1 MGTSRILLAVD
12 AKRQRGPVLP
22 VPGRR
27 CGAAR
32 LCLPV
37 PPLLSFLALVEGRFG
52 HFAVAGGDILGICGE
67 KGSGRGLG
75 LAPRRSPADPLPPA
89 SPPGAFVAIAAR
101 PGTAGCS
108 PAPAPAQIPL
118 RAARGHRTPQRRAAG
133 REGALA
139 VPYVARSRL
148 RGCRCRAAETR
159 RPRSQQNVRNG
170 GSRGPLPEP
179 RAPVASRPGAGDP
192 RCSAEMPG
200 RRKNKGCCSHGEKH
214 SREWHLPA
222 AAARPRGAR
231 AGGVAGRAVPPSPLG
246 SRRSSEPGGAFRCG
260 PPCPSTGPELR
271 PLLARRHPAEAGRGS
286 TLPAATLREGTA
298 GTVRELR
305 EDAR

>member
-12 AKRQRGPVLP
+12 AKRQRGPA
-22 VPGRR
+22 R
-27 CGAAR
+27 CGAAS

-37 PPLLSFLALVEGRFG
+37 PPLLPFLALVEGRFG

-75 LAPRRSPADPLPPA
+75 LAPRRGPADPLPPA
-89 SPPGAFVAIAAR
+89 SPPEPFVAIAAR
-101 PGTAGCS
+101 PGIAGCS
-108 PAPAPAQIPL
+108 PAPARIPL
-118 RAARGHRTPQRRAAG
+118 EAARGHRTPPRRAAG

-159 RPRSQQNVRNG
+159 RPRSQQNVGNG

-179 RAPVASRPGAGDP
+179 GHPLPPA
-192 RCSAEMPG
+192 PG
-200 RRKNKGCCSHGEKH
+200 RRTRAAQLKH
-214 SREWHLPA
+214 RESGKIKVA
-222 AAARPRGAR
+222 AATGKNIAGGAR

-260 PPCPSTGPELR
+260 PPYPSAGPELR
-271 PLLARRHPAEAGRGS
+271 PLSARRYRAAASRGS
-286 TLPAATLREGTA
+286 ALPAATLREGAA
-298 GTVRELR
+298 GTARGLR